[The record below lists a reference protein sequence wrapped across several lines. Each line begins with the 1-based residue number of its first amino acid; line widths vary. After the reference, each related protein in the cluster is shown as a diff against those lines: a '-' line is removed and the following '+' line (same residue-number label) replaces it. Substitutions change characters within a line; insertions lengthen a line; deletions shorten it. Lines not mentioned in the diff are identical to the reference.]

1 MTIRIRPNRLGYV
14 VTSVASL
21 IIFTYLLSTQFT
33 FFSVDQMAR
42 LKILFSQDTPISF
55 LYTRNQSVFTDPKA
69 SAILQQNVIRNT
81 LAQKY
86 ENARISLVT
95 PQDEEGD
102 SSGEEESH
110 EDYIFRLSTFIL
122 NYFKGSSAKEYLIG
136 MLTNL
141 NDHISPP
148 LLKGPMRKGMIK
160 IVNEGRRS
168 RKRSEEWE
176 MNVFDKQGMDRGL
189 WALSKGSENLDWMW
203 RNLTVSEDRKIL
215 LKYVIPRRHLADHQ
229 VSRPSSLGRSLCGR

>member
-1 MTIRIRPNRLGYV
+1 
-14 VTSVASL
+14 
-21 IIFTYLLSTQFT
+21 
-33 FFSVDQMAR
+33 MAR
-42 LKILFSQDTPISF
+42 LNILFSQDTPISF

-69 SAILQQNVIRNT
+69 SAILQQNIIRIT

-95 PQDEEGD
+95 PQDEEGE

-110 EDYIFRLSTFIL
+110 EDYISRLSTFVL
-122 NYFKGSSAKEYLIG
+122 NYFKGSSAKEYLVG

-148 LLKGPMRKGMIK
+148 LMKGPMRKGMIK

-189 WALSKGSENLDWMW
+189 WALSKGSENLEWMW
-203 RNLTVSEDRKIL
+203 RNLTVSEERKIL
-215 LKYVIPRRHLADHQ
+215 LKYVLRQHLANGVDI
-229 VSRPSSLGRSLCGR
+229 SLSFSGEGLMPKTIRS